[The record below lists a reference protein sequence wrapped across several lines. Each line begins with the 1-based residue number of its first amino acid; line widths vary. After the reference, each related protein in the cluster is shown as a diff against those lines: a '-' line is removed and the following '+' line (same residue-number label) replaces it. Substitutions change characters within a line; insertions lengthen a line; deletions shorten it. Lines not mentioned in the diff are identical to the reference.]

1 VTANAL
7 RAAAWVL
14 LAAGCAGSGSPP
26 ERSSPAVPARVAQ
39 EPAAGQSQ
47 DAPGPNALPPPAALR
62 DGTYLAPNVEDADGA
77 PGFLHVTEADM
88 PLVVAIG
95 HPPTPPRD
103 GSRADARRVAIEAM
117 QQWEQAIAP
126 RVPWFRLAFVEKDPS
141 APVQV
146 TWRRRMLGPWGG
158 WGGLRWQVGPG
169 GVSVGGMME
178 ISTTPAGT
186 IDAARLALDDLRLLV
201 AHEFGHV
208 LGLLHCL
215 DCDSAMNYAWETTG
229 RVMVTAVDVETFV
242 ALVAQPNGTRVDGR
256 RLRFLEGEG
265 APR

>member
-1 VTANAL
+1 MTANAL
-7 RAAAWVL
+7 RAAAWSAL
-14 LAAGCAGSGSPP
+14 LAAGCAGSGAPP

-39 EPAAGQSQ
+39 EAAGESD
-47 DAPGPNALPPPAALR
+47 DALGPNALPPPAALR
-62 DGTYLAPNVEDADGA
+62 DGTYLAPNVEDVDGA
-77 PGFLHVTEADM
+77 PGFLHVTEGDM

-126 RVPWFRLAFVEKDPS
+126 RVPWFRLEFVEKDPS
-141 APVQV
+141 AAVQV
-146 TWRRRMLGPWGG
+146 IWRRRMLGPWGG
-158 WGGLRWQVGPG
+158 WGGLRWEVGPD
-169 GVSVGGMME
+169 GVRVGGMME

-186 IDAARLALDDLRLLV
+186 IDVSRLALDELHLLV

-208 LGLLHCL
+208 LGLSHCL

-229 RVMVTAVDVETFV
+229 RVVVTRVDVETFL
-242 ALVAQPNGTRVDGR
+242 ALLAVPSGTRADGR
-256 RLRFLEGEG
+256 RLRLLDGT
-265 APR
+265 PR

>member
-1 VTANAL
+1 V
-7 RAAAWVL
+7 
-14 LAAGCAGSGSPP
+14 
-26 ERSSPAVPARVAQ
+26 
-39 EPAAGQSQ
+39 
-47 DAPGPNALPPPAALR
+47 R
-62 DGTYLAPNVEDADGA
+62 DGTYLAPNVEDVDGA
-77 PGFLHVTEADM
+77 PGFLHVTQADM
-88 PLVVAIG
+88 PLVVAIA

-126 RVPWFRLAFVEKDPS
+126 RVPWFRVEFVEKDPAAS
-141 APVQV
+141 VQV
-146 TWRRRMLGPWGG
+146 VWRRRMLGPWGG
-158 WGGLRWQVGPG
+158 WGGLRWEVGPG
-169 GVSVGGMME
+169 GVSVGGVME

-186 IDAARLALDDLRLLV
+186 IDAARLELDQLRLLV

-229 RVMVTAVDVETFV
+229 RVMVTAVDVETFA
-242 ALVAQPNGTRVDGR
+242 ALVAQPNGTRTDGR
-256 RLRFLEGEG
+256 PLRLLDG